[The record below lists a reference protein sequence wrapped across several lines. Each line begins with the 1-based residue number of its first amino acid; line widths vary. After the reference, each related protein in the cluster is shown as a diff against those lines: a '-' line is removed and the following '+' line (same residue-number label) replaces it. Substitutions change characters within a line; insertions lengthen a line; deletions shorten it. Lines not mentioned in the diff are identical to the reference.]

1 MVGAAQGDGMIFSVF
16 AAAVIGGIS
25 LDGGKGALL
34 GAMCGVLVLGLIN
47 DILTLA
53 GVSGQWIRGHL
64 RLDHPGSPSSSP
76 GSRAERPRIDPSERP
91 RGELMETIALHTVL
105 KAGREGDYDRIHA
118 TIPAELDAALRAAGV
133 HQWRIWRDGRDL
145 FHVVDCDDY
154 KAMRAALRDHPANIP
169 WQARMAELLEVED
182 DYSGRDSGMR
192 AVWSL
197 E

>member
-1 MVGAAQGDGMIFSVF
+1 
-16 AAAVIGGIS
+16 
-25 LDGGKGALL
+25 
-34 GAMCGVLVLGLIN
+34 
-47 DILTLA
+47 
-53 GVSGQWIRGHL
+53 
-64 RLDHPGSPSSSP
+64 
-76 GSRAERPRIDPSERP
+76 
-91 RGELMETIALHTVL
+91 METIALHTFL
-105 KAGREGDYDRIHA
+105 KAGREADYDRIHA